1 MCENSSTSKSILEN
15 YMKRKHSDD
24 DKNVTYVTM
33 NQQVETSLTTTWTV
47 ITVIWENIL
56 VENGVSDDV
65 TKHIHHDASQVS
77 DSETDQHVD
86 GVFPSDLDDV
96 RNGHTVKLDAT
107 VTEFPVALLCNT
119 LKL

>member
-1 MCENSSTSKSILEN
+1 M
-15 YMKRKHSDD
+15 
-24 DKNVTYVTM
+24 
-33 NQQVETSLTTTWTV
+33 
-47 ITVIWENIL
+47 IWEKIIA
-56 VENGVSDDV
+56 ENGFSNDV

-107 VTEFPVALLCNT
+107 VTEFPVAFSV
-119 LKL
+119 